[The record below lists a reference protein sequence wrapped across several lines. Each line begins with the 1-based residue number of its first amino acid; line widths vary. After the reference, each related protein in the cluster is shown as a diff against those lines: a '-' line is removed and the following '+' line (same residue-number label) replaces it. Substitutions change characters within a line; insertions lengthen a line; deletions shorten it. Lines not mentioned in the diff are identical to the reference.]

1 MIFGEIETESSLNGI
16 LSSSLLL
23 YENKNLIKVKKGTI
37 INKNLINLLL
47 KNNIK
52 LVTCAKLDN
61 QDIEENKAV
70 YEISKNILNT
80 AQSNLTIQNPRQ
92 GRCNIISDINGLLV
106 FDPEQLFLINSVTDE
121 IGIASLKSYSYVK
134 KNQVIAS
141 IKAIPFAI
149 NKEVLKKIIKTSNN
163 CFKVLRLLKKNDQ

>member
-16 LSSSLLL
+16 LSSSLVL
-23 YENKNLIKVKKGTI
+23 YENKNIIKVKKGTI

-52 LVTCAKLDN
+52 LVTCAKLDD

-80 AQSNLTIQNPRQ
+80 EQSNLTIQNPRQ

-106 FDPEQLFLINSVTDE
+106 FDPEQLFLINSVT
-121 IGIASLKSYSYVK
+121 
-134 KNQVIAS
+134 
-141 IKAIPFAI
+141 
-149 NKEVLKKIIKTSNN
+149 
-163 CFKVLRLLKKNDQ
+163 